1 MYVVSG
7 AHKGRSVQL
16 RGMAFESE
24 QLEHLPYMDLSSSGD
39 KCCYH
44 SQCVKAGIYTLCSA
58 MITTL
63 MPHLSIGPYKEG
75 VLIVQ
80 IQMPFY
86 PIVLGWTLL
95 PL

>member
-1 MYVVSG
+1 MMCAY
-7 AHKGRSVQL
+7 RCNQEL
-16 RGMAFESE
+16 I
-24 QLEHLPYMDLSSSGD
+24 
-39 KCCYH
+39 
-44 SQCVKAGIYTLCSA
+44 KAGIHYAAMQLCSA

-63 MPHLSIGPYKEG
+63 MSHLSIGPYKEG

-86 PIVLGWTLL
+86 PIVLSWMLL

>member
-1 MYVVSG
+1 
-7 AHKGRSVQL
+7 
-16 RGMAFESE
+16 
-24 QLEHLPYMDLSSSGD
+24 
-39 KCCYH
+39 
-44 SQCVKAGIYTLCSA
+44 

-86 PIVLGWTLL
+86 PIVQVGRSFPYELL
-95 PL
+95 LQPTRIQPRHNMYKRGREHAHLIHVPGVCMPTHV